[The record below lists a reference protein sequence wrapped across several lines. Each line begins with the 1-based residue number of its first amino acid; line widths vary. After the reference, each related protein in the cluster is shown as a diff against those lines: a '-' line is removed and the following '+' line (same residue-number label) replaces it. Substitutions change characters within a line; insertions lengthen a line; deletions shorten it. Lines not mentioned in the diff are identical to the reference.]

1 MIQWYILN
9 NCELVEP
16 FFEKHKM
23 ELELQSTLFVEE
35 RHKKKFPLW
44 FKKFVTSLRNQGL
57 QEVSDG
63 LFSLAC
69 GPDRRVR
76 KYTGCIVNGVR
87 FHTKERDFHLR
98 SQNSGV
104 MVEGMHEEKEIDFYG
119 VLTDIIQLDYIK
131 GCEVVMFKCN
141 WYDVDGR
148 KRRIHKEGN
157 LVSINVNKC
166 WYENDPFILA
176 IQAKQVFYLD
186 DIKLGK
192 NWKVVQK
199 FHHRHLYDIPEIEQ
213 IEVSE
218 MFDMDDNIDQENE
231 FEEND
236 RTIHVDDFGRQS
248 LHRDDV
254 APDVID
260 FDDASMENFGQQSQ
274 RGLID
279 IDEEELGCNDDDD
292 VDDVDNVDDED
303 DDDSDVDPMFH

>member
-1 MIQWYILN
+1 MVHLAIHLPCEAMLGGHVHYRWIYPIESFSRNVRPFGASKYEVLSNQEFEMIQWYILN

-16 FFEKHKM
+16 FFDLSCK
-23 ELELQSTLFVEE
+23 
-35 RHKKKFPLW
+35 
-44 FKKFVTSLRNQGL
+44 RNQGL

-69 GPDRRVR
+69 GPDRHVG
-76 KYTGCIVNGVR
+76 KYIGCIVNGVR

-104 MVEGMHEEKEIDFYG
+104 MVKGMHEEEENDFYG
-119 VLTDIIQLDYIK
+119 VLTNIIQLDYIK

-141 WYDVDGR
+141 CFGLD
-148 KRRIHKEGN
+148 
-157 LVSINVNKC
+157 
-166 WYENDPFILA
+166 A

-213 IEVSE
+213 IEGSE
-218 MFDMDDNIDQENE
+218 MFDMDDNIDQDNE

-236 RTIHVDDFGRQS
+236 QTIHVDDFGGQP

-260 FDDASMENFGQQSQ
+260 FDDASMEKFGQQSQ
-274 RGLID
+274 RGLTD
-279 IDEEELGCNDDDD
+279 IDEEELGCNDDD
-292 VDDVDNVDDED
+292 VDDDDDDD
-303 DDDSDVDPMFH
+303 DDDSDVDPMF